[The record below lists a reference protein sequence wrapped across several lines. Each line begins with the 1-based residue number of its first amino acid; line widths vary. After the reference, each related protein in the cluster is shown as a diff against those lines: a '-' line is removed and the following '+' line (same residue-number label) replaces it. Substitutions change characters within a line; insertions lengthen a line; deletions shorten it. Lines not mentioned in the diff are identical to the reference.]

1 MDSQQY
7 NDMMMNKPE
16 YITRIGGCLRLLQ
29 DEANNIKTTINN
41 KLIEL
46 DNIKSILN
54 NYCTINIKVNNVYF
68 YANIQDF
75 NDKNVNESTSTSV
88 NNLLI
93 KPINTETTFSNK
105 MYLTYYNTIN
115 NNNMEYF
122 VLNNYKE
129 LLTKTTTNSN
139 NIESKLGIANF
150 DNVTIKTLYEN
161 SNDPNKKLSDSIK
174 LNDENISIPLND
186 TNINKVDVTIDK
198 LIIYYTI
205 TPNRINI

>member
-93 KPINTETTFSNK
+93 KPITTQTIFSNK

-129 LLTKTTTNSN
+129 LLTKTTTNNN

-174 LNDENISIPLND
+174 FNDENISIPLND